1 MDEAPFFSIIIPV
14 YNVEKYLD
22 RCLESVLK
30 QEFNDYEIILVDDG
44 STDTSSYICDS
55 YKQSEKV
62 TVIHK
67 DNGGLSS
74 ARNCGL
80 DISKGEYIFFVDSD
94 DYICPGTLKILYD
107 NLSRT
112 NVDVIKFNYI
122 LQPSGKVIN
131 SILKDSVYQKEQIIR
146 EVLPLAL
153 TNISG
158 FMLSASTHVY
168 RREFLNDE
176 NIKFTSEREVGSEDF
191 LFNESVFLRANSMM
205 HINNA
210 LYNYD
215 YREGSL
221 TKRYRNNLID
231 QYRVLYLKMHESL
244 GNAGISKYEED
255 LVSAALSR
263 FYLWNGF
270 YVVIGN
276 ERLVTEQHSK
286 KDGLNNIRKLL
297 NQSEYREVVKQSS
310 VFSEKGKRKIYLFLL
325 KLNNTRLIYTMVK
338 FLFK

>member
-122 LQPSGKVIN
+122 FRT
-131 SILKDSVYQKEQIIR
+131 ILW
-146 EVLPLAL
+146 
-153 TNISG
+153 
-158 FMLSASTHVY
+158 
-168 RREFLNDE
+168 
-176 NIKFTSEREVGSEDF
+176 
-191 LFNESVFLRANSMM
+191 
-205 HINNA
+205 
-210 LYNYD
+210 
-215 YREGSL
+215 
-221 TKRYRNNLID
+221 
-231 QYRVLYLKMHESL
+231 
-244 GNAGISKYEED
+244 KY
-255 LVSAALSR
+255 
-263 FYLWNGF
+263 
-270 YVVIGN
+270 
-276 ERLVTEQHSK
+276 
-286 KDGLNNIRKLL
+286 
-297 NQSEYREVVKQSS
+297 
-310 VFSEKGKRKIYLFLL
+310 
-325 KLNNTRLIYTMVK
+325 
-338 FLFK
+338 